1 MANKE
6 LVSNLNNYLRRLV
19 VRRGKNGFVTA
30 DDAHKFFSNKGYRGN
45 RNARLSATRT
55 VLNESNFASVGQTPS
70 SRPVAKGRKITQW
83 VG

>member
-1 MANKE
+1 MSNQE
-6 LVSNLNNYLRRLV
+6 LVSSLNSYLRNLSS
-19 VRRGKNGFVTA
+19 RRSDNVVTA
-30 DDAHKFFSNKGYRGN
+30 DDAHRFFSKKGYRGN

-55 VLNESNFASVGQTPS
+55 VLNESNFVPVGQTPS